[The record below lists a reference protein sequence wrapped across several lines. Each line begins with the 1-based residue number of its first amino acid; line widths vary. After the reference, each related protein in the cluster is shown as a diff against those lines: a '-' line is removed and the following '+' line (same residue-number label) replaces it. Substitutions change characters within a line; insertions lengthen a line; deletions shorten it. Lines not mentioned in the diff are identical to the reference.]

1 MDTMKRAGLMVG
13 LLALVACVTINVYFP
28 AAAAERAADRIIEDV
43 WGEDVEATP
52 EDSPAQSGLRGT
64 DRGDT
69 AYGRLAARLI
79 AAMIPTAHAAE
90 PNLNVSTPAIN
101 QIQASMQQRH
111 RLLEPMYA
119 TGAIGLTNNGML
131 VVRDLKA
138 LDLKSRKQAQDL
150 VAQDNRDR
158 TGLYAEIAQANGH
171 PEWQADIQATFA
183 RRWIANAPKGWWYQ
197 DAGGNWKQK

>member
-1 MDTMKRAGLMVG
+1 METMKRAGLMAS

-43 WGEDVEATP
+43 WGEDA
-52 EDSPAQSGLRGT
+52 EDAPDGSPAQSGA
-64 DRGDT
+64 GDT
-69 AYGRLAARLI
+69 AYGRLAARLF
-79 AAMIPTAHAAE
+79 AAIIPTADAAE
-90 PNLNVSTPAIN
+90 PDLNVSTPAIS

-119 TGAIGLTNNGML
+119 AGAIGLTNNGL
-131 VVRDLKA
+131 LTVRDLKA

-158 TGLYAEIAQANGH
+158 NGLYAEIAKANGH

-183 RRWIANAPKGWWYQ
+183 RRWIANAPNGWWYQ
-197 DAGGNWKQK
+197 GAGGNWKQK